1 MTERSELTMKRFG
14 WTLVIFFW
22 LFISASADGQKEN
35 DPESLLI
42 IEERIGQYEQ
52 IMDRYFRQNPVTT
65 AQNTYKSAVDT
76 YNALV
81 QTINTRENYRKS
93 EIDKKGKALEKL
105 EKQIGK
111 YDAQLAANSNNQLI
125 DQRNALVKRYNRQLK
140 QLENEITLF
149 NEWVKQTNQNIDAEK
164 AQLDKLNTALELE
177 IKHHSNWLQ
186 LNKDSEFWLDLN
198 RTYLNLHRKR
208 RAGNNNLLLN
218 KQIQKIRDLRKEL
231 GTYAIDQARS
241 QENGLVI
248 IAGIICR
255 KEEFHFIVDTGASYV
270 SLTPEMVEVL
280 GLKERLG
287 EVTDL
292 SLAAGKTAWGQKIV
306 FPYISVLGMEEQDVP
321 GIAIPEKKVGI
332 DGLLGRSFLKR
343 FMVCFDHEL
352 GSNTIQL
359 TPKEP

>member
-1 MTERSELTMKRFG
+1 MKQFG
-14 WTLVIFFW
+14 LALVIFFW

-35 DPESLLI
+35 DPESLQA

-65 AQNTYKSAVDT
+65 AQNTYKSAVAT

-81 QTINTRENYRKS
+81 QTINARENHRKS

-105 EKQIGK
+105 ETQIGK
-111 YDAQLAANSNNQLI
+111 YDAQLAENSNNEFI
-125 DQRNALVKRYNRQLK
+125 DQRNALVQRYNRQLK
-140 QLENEITLF
+140 QLENEITQF
-149 NEWVKQTNQNIDAEK
+149 NEWVKQTNRNIDAEK
-164 AQLDKLNTALELE
+164 ATLDKMNTALELE
-177 IKHHSNWLQ
+177 IKHYSDWLR
-186 LNKDSEFWLDLN
+186 LNKDAEFWVDLN
-198 RTYLNLHRKR
+198 RIFLDLHRKR
-208 RAGNNNLLLN
+208 RVGHNNLLLN

-231 GTYAIDQARS
+231 GTYAINQAKS

-248 IAGIICR
+248 ISGIICR
-255 KEEFHFIVDTGASYV
+255 KEEFHFIVDTGANYV

-292 SLAAGKTAWGQKIV
+292 RLAAGKSAWGQKIV
-306 FPYISVLGMEEQDVP
+306 YPYISVLGMEEQDVP
-321 GIAIPEKKVGI
+321 GIAIPENKVGI

-343 FMVCFDHEL
+343 FVVCFDYAQ
-352 GSNTIQL
+352 GPTIQL
-359 TPKEP
+359 TPKKP